1 MSYRPD
7 TMSRIDIAIT
17 MYGMVRTPLSLGESR
32 RAHTKITTAR
42 YIVVMSSI
50 IEFHLTQVMLITTAT
65 MQDLAEQT
73 LANHVQRSH
82 TVTTITYVLHDIQM
96 TSSSFRNIYQI
107 PTFLDR
113 ISGRNLHTNIRNTS
127 FHSCDRHRYV
137 PFPRTCDNHAI
148 KLLVVQHILKFTFT
162 PFVNFRSRDIKFG
175 DMFQGTIN
183 RALLDIANRYDLI
196 TGDRQ
201 YIINMFL
208 TSRTRSDETE
218 T

>member
-1 MSYRPD
+1 MSYRSD
-7 TMSRIDIAIT
+7 TVSRIDIAIT

-50 IEFHLTQVMLITTAT
+50 VEFHLTQVMLITTST
-65 MQDLAEQT
+65 MQYLAEQT
-73 LANHVQRSH
+73 LANHIQRSH

-96 TSSSFRNIYQI
+96 ASGCFRNIYQI
-107 PTFLDR
+107 PALLDR
-113 ISGRNLHTNIRNTS
+113 ISGGNLHAYIRNTS
-127 FHSCDRHRYV
+127 LHSGDRHRYV
-137 PFPRTCDNHAI
+137 PFPRTCDDHAI

-162 PFVNFRSRDIKFG
+162 PFVNFRSRDIKFS
-175 DMFQGTIN
+175 DMFQGTID

-201 YIINMFL
+201 YIINML
-208 TSRTRSDETE
+208 MASRTRSDETE